1 MKRHSLILVAS
12 LLVINVTLI
21 LSKAQHYY
29 FEEIKEL
36 NDSAGIFEVY
46 RKKYPAPPEERL
58 DMVNDKLWEQDDD
71 TEENIKD
78 KIKFPEF
85 YHTQGTIS
93 LPFDDI
99 IEPFE
104 AWYAGKYNMS
114 RIDYY
119 YGKWVQMNS
128 SSS

>member
-46 RKKYPAPPEERL
+46 RKKHPAPPEERL
-58 DMVNDKLWEQDDD
+58 DIVNDKLWEQDDD